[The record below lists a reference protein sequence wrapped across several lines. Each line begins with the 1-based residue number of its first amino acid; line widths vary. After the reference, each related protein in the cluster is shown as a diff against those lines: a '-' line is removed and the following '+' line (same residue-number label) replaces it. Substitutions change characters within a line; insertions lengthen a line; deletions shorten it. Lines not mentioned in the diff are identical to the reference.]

1 MLIVREKAEREKIAA
16 KAAAQKDVAKLKRM
30 STESF
35 TKVAWAHLSVE
46 EMAEAGKK
54 FLAVD
59 VTPTFL

>member
-1 MLIVREKAEREKIAA
+1 
-16 KAAAQKDVAKLKRM
+16 M